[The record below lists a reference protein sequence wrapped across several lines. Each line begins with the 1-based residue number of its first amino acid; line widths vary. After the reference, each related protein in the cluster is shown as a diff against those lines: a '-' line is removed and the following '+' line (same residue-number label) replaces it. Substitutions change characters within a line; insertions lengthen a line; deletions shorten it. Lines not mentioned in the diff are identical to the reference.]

1 MHNVEMAKRVSK
13 MVCRRVTRKTSKLP
27 PFEAYSCPGLT
38 KQGKDGKYISFEN
51 SNGVFA
57 WKKLVQLRGS
67 RRNRK

>member
-1 MHNVEMAKRVSK
+1 MHNIEMAKRVSK

-27 PFEAYSCPGLT
+27 PFEAYSCPGLI

-57 WKKLVQLRGS
+57 WKKLVQLRRS